1 MCRNFRN
8 GTRIADLISLEA
20 FMPEPRKE
28 KAIPDQL
35 MQIAHEQEGG
45 AERVLGQIEVVQ
57 HSFEEIQGL
66 TKEAQEILRHLV
78 PPSEELEKLVDM
90 LEQIGFHADNGA
102 YNIQGAFDLYQY
114 QDVVRQKLE
123 KVGRSLIEV
132 SQFVLTKLQ
141 PGEIEMP
148 DMSHLAP
155 SGRDILNRDA
165 QTHDVKKEDADSVVA
180 EFFAKALAAKNA
192 KKAEKKD

>member
-1 MCRNFRN
+1 M
-8 GTRIADLISLEA
+8 S
-20 FMPEPRKE
+20 EPRDE

-57 HSFEEIQGL
+57 NSFEEIQSL
-66 TKEAQEILRHLV
+66 TKECQELLRGLQG
-78 PPSEELEKLVDM
+78 PSEELERLTDM
-90 LEQIGFHADNGA
+90 LEQIGVHADNGA

-132 SQFVLTKLQ
+132 SQFVLAKLQ
-141 PGEIEMP
+141 PSEMELP
-148 DMSHLAP
+148 HMAP
-155 SGRDILNRDA
+155 AGRDILHRDA

-180 EFFAKALAAKNA
+180 EFFAKALAAKAA
-192 KKAEKKD
+192 KKAESKEAGKE